1 MNKKIILYV
10 AFMAL
15 GLYAMPQT
23 VALFAGQHTYYSG
36 ASVEC
41 EKCHSDILAE
51 IEPSGYVYEKH
62 REAAGNI
69 NYTTYLSLG
78 GTDYSGGVIT
88 AYDGTNWTWNTSLK
102 AWQYGSQLRNIS
114 LDRNNN
120 GGIDG
125 AEICMLCHNASL
137 AGSSDHTGIIV
148 RGCDD
153 DMCHGNRNNISN
165 SPALFNKTSPD
176 IVAAGYNLSQDNIHQ
191 QFYLEVSNQSSRYG
205 AIMAFDRTPGNIKDN
220 HISKGHWT
228 CEGCHTGAVINLT
241 IIPPAP
247 YSHTDNSSLVKS
259 SRYN

>member
-15 GLYAMPQT
+15 SLYAMPQT

-36 ASVEC
+36 MSVEC

-51 IEPSGYVYEKH
+51 IETSGYVYEKH
-62 REAAGNI
+62 RDAAGNI

-78 GTDYSGGVIT
+78 GLDYSGGVIT
-88 AYDGTNWTWNTSLK
+88 AFDGKIWEWDPAQKTWKNGSL
-102 AWQYGSQLRNIS
+102 ARNVS

-120 GGIDG
+120 GVIDG

-137 AGSSDHTGIIV
+137 AGSTDHTGIIV

-153 DMCHGNRNNISN
+153 DSCHGNKNYVYN
-165 SPALFNKTSPD
+165 SPALFNKTTPD
-176 IVAAGYNLSQDNIHQ
+176 IIAAGYNLSQANIHQ
-191 QFYLEVSNQSSRYG
+191 PLYLEASNQSSRYG
-205 AIMAFDRTPGNIKDN
+205 AIMAFNRTPGNINGD
-220 HISKGHWT
+220 HISKGHWA
-228 CEGCHTGAVINLT
+228 CEGCHTGTVTNIT
-241 IIPPAP
+241 IIPPP
-247 YSHTDNSSLVKS
+247 LYSHTDNSSPVK